1 MKQLVQYILDNKR
14 ISLSNDYIK
23 EELDDNIWWLLDK
36 WFERN
41 EQQYNEFIEIIV
53 KCRLVGDKVD
63 INNLSNII
71 KGTQLQ
77 KNLKSFVNFID
88 NEVNPVNNKDYLY
101 SLKQIIEIVIGKKEN
116 NKYIT
121 YEKS

>member
-1 MKQLVQYILDNKR
+1 MKSLNQYILDNKR
-14 ISLSNDYIK
+14 ISLSNDYIL

-36 WFERN
+36 WFELN
-41 EQQYNEFIEIIV
+41 EQQYNEFIEIVV
-53 KCRLVGDKVD
+53 KCRQSGDKVD

-71 KGTQLQ
+71 KGTQLE
-77 KNLKSFVNFID
+77 KHLKSFVNFID

-116 NKYIT
+116 NKYL
-121 YEKS
+121 K